1 MVYAIFTPWAM
12 GDALHQPQRSWQ
24 HPVLAYFCIGFHV
37 IANQFSSFFHLFCM
51 EKGIFLF
58 FKFLHNLV
66 TPMSD
71 PSAPSSKC
79 MATPTHWLFWY
90 IYIFRECH
98 GNFCLFSW
106 FLMKNLYFAIFALFG
121 ALDGRPHDPSS
132 MFLTNLPFL
141 YILAFK
147 QSAMLNLSSICT
159 FLMISCEI
167 SHFGLIW
174 SPPCATP
181 WPHGQKNGDFALKSL
196 GVTTTYW

>member
-1 MVYAIFTPWAM
+1 M
-12 GDALHQPQRSWQ
+12 GDPLHYLQCSWQ
-24 HPVLAYFCIGFHV
+24 HLVLAYFCIGFHV

-121 ALDGRPHDPSS
+121 ALDGQPHDPSS

-141 YILAFK
+141 HILAFK
-147 QSAMLNLSSICT
+147 QRSRLILGSICT
-159 FLMISCEI
+159 FLMIKYEI
-167 SHFGLIW
+167 YHFGPIW

-181 WPHGQKNGDFALKSL
+181 QPHDQKNGDFASKSL
-196 GVTTTYW
+196 GVTPTYW